1 MLMAVHTPLEGE
13 LLERLQGVKLV
24 QWVGVGLDC
33 IDLDGARRL
42 GIPVA
47 NVFAANAVSVAEYV
61 ILAMLYILR
70 RVPDLEQA
78 ARDCLFPWPGLVASG
93 MHEARGRTLGILGYG
108 AIGHEVAVRARAF
121 GMEILTASAP
131 GRERPADASEESV
144 GARRVSFDEILETSD
159 VLSLHVPLNPETAG
173 LIGRK
178 ELFRMKKGS
187 YLINSGSR
195 RHSRRGRAGVG
206 AARGAPGRRGGRH
219 LRRGAGTSRQPAVGG
234 AQLLRYPPLWWQHH
248 RMHSLCC
255 RGEFRKT
262 SAGPGAAK
270 SRVIASVR
278 VDLYACFKS
287 PYPDPRP
294 SAAISALSRSA
305 ARAVICAFPPV
316 RWTSSSKRVPR
327 A

>member
-1 MLMAVHTPLEGE
+1 MNVICLLPPGPLPTIIPPFPEHWQRRTVHSAEEMTEDVLKDADAMLMAVHTPLEGK

-70 RVPDLEQA
+70 RVPDLQQA

-159 VLSLHVPLNPETAG
+159 VLSLHVPLNSETAG

-178 ELFRMKKGS
+178 ELLRMKKGS
-187 YLINSGSR
+187 YLINSA
-195 RHSRRGRAGVG
+195 RGGILDEAELASVLHEGHLAGAAVDTFVEEPVPLDNPLWEAPNCFVTPHCGGNTIECTRYVAEESFENISRAG
-206 AARGAPGRRGGRH
+206 
-219 LRRGAGTSRQPAVGG
+219 
-234 AQLLRYPPLWWQHH
+234 
-248 RMHSLCC
+248 
-255 RGEFRKT
+255 RGEEPRY
-262 SAGPGAAK
+262 
-270 SRVIASVR
+270 RV
-278 VDLYACFKS
+278 C
-287 PYPDPRP
+287 
-294 SAAISALSRSA
+294 
-305 ARAVICAFPPV
+305 
-316 RWTSSSKRVPR
+316 
-327 A
+327 